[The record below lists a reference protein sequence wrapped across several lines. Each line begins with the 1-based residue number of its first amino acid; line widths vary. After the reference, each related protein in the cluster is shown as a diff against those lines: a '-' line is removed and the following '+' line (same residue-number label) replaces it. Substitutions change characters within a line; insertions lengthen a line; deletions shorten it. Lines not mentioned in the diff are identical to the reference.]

1 MWTNPTIENERWVAP
16 TDNHNETGEFNPTL
30 HGFDGINAVS
40 LPGYPTVAIESQIEQ
55 VTEELADLFPFNL
68 DYNSGFPLGV
78 SWQQSTIKHGRRS
91 SSFTSY
97 LGPEFV
103 GRPNLHVLVN
113 AQVTRIIQTSR
124 HPTTFLTVEFAQA
137 RDASKEVILSAGT
150 IETPKLLLN
159 SGIGE
164 SAALRNLG
172 IQPRV
177 DLPDVGKNLSAHV
190 GAYLSYL
197 VNGTNT
203 FDDILRNATLRET
216 LLDQWVGTDGG
227 GPLGISFSGSHV
239 IFYRIPPNSTIFET
253 HPDPAPGPDS
263 PHIQG
268 GVWNGNLNANLAD
281 ISVPPEGHFI
291 AVAAYVVTPT
301 SRGSIKLNTTDPFDQ
316 PIIDFGCLTN
326 DFDVAAVRNSLA
338 PMPGPQCVLLALI
351 EFVPGG
357 AGGNVVANRLTE
369 NLNFNVLLLEAG
381 PSPESRLNYD
391 ASVYLD
397 YYIFTSDDSAAN
409 TTSVSSLGTSVYI
422 VVIVRGMS
430 TTGVMRLLKALSLVL
445 AEPALAAIYDSFAQ
459 LPQHTFDFV
468 IVGGGAGGNVVANR
482 LTENLNFNVL
492 LLEAGPSPEGRL
504 NYTVPFF
511 TVYLREPGPFDWNYT
526 VTSAGLN
533 NRVLTYP
540 RGRILGGCTSLNGL
554 SYARGSE
561 DDYNRYARVTGDPG
575 WGWDEL
581 QPYIRK
587 AWQTWLI
594 HEYKPTTCLRT
605 NDGPPR
611 QIIII
616 KPGRFPSPLDFDNRI
631 AATVQ
636 ELGDDFPFNED
647 HNSGSPLGVSWEQS
661 NIKNGIR
668 SSSYTSY
675 LGPEFIARPNLHVL
689 LNAQATRV
697 IQTSTNPV
705 AFLSVE
711 FASGPDEPRQR
722 VTASKEVIIA
732 GGALE
737 TPKLLM
743 NSGIGDAE
751 YLTSMGINP
760 RINLPQVGTNL
771 SVHIAVNLIYNVNS
785 TETFDELIRNTTLRD
800 ELIGFWNETG
810 GGGPLGIAY
819 SSHDVYTRL
828 PDDSPI
834 FQNNT
839 DPAAGPRSTHL
850 QTTTQNGDTSP
861 TAAGNFMS
869 MPATLLTPTSRGTVR
884 LTSGDPFARP
894 LIDVASLTTDFDIF
908 GLREAVKMTHR
919 FLNATA
925 WQGYILGPAAM
936 ANLSIGASDA
946 EIETYLRANA
956 APNGHIVGTASMSPK
971 GAQYGVVDPDLTVK
985 GVKSLRV
992 VDASVL
998 PFLPTGTTMT
1008 TTYFVAERASDMIKA
1023 TWL

>member
-1 MWTNPTIENERWVAP
+1 
-16 TDNHNETGEFNPTL
+16 
-30 HGFDGINAVS
+30 
-40 LPGYPTVAIESQIEQ
+40 
-55 VTEELADLFPFNL
+55 
-68 DYNSGFPLGV
+68 
-78 SWQQSTIKHGRRS
+78 
-91 SSFTSY
+91 
-97 LGPEFV
+97 
-103 GRPNLHVLVN
+103 
-113 AQVTRIIQTSR
+113 
-124 HPTTFLTVEFAQA
+124 
-137 RDASKEVILSAGT
+137 
-150 IETPKLLLN
+150 
-159 SGIGE
+159 
-164 SAALRNLG
+164 
-172 IQPRV
+172 
-177 DLPDVGKNLSAHV
+177 
-190 GAYLSYL
+190 
-197 VNGTNT
+197 
-203 FDDILRNATLRET
+203 
-216 LLDQWVGTDGG
+216 
-227 GPLGISFSGSHV
+227 
-239 IFYRIPPNSTIFET
+239 
-253 HPDPAPGPDS
+253 
-263 PHIQG
+263 
-268 GVWNGNLNANLAD
+268 
-281 ISVPPEGHFI
+281 
-291 AVAAYVVTPT
+291 
-301 SRGSIKLNTTDPFDQ
+301 
-316 PIIDFGCLTN
+316 
-326 DFDVAAVRNSLA
+326 
-338 PMPGPQCVLLALI
+338 
-351 EFVPGG
+351 
-357 AGGNVVANRLTE
+357 
-369 NLNFNVLLLEAG
+369 
-381 PSPESRLNYD
+381 
-391 ASVYLD
+391 
-397 YYIFTSDDSAAN
+397 
-409 TTSVSSLGTSVYI
+409 
-422 VVIVRGMS
+422 MS
-430 TTGVMRLLKALSLVL
+430 TTGIMRLSKALSLVL
-445 AEPALAAIYDSFAQ
+445 AKPALAAIYNSFAQ

-468 IVGGGAGGNVVANR
+468 IVGGGAGGNVIANR

-511 TVYLREPGPFDWNYT
+511 SIYLRGPGPFDWNYT

-540 RGRILGGCTSLNGL
+540 RGRILGGCTCINGL
-554 SYARGSE
+554 GYVRGSE

-581 QPYIRK
+581 QSYIRK
-587 AWQTWLI
+587 NERWL
-594 HEYKPTTCLRT
+594 
-605 NDGPPR
+605 PPR
-611 QIIII
+611 DHHNQTGQFDPKFHGFHGINAVSLQ
-616 KPGRFPSPLDFDNRI
+616 GFPSPLDFENRI
-631 AATVQ
+631 AATAQ
-636 ELGDDFPFNED
+636 ELGDEFPFNED
-647 HNSGSPLGVSWEQS
+647 QNSGSPLGIGWAQS

-675 LGPEFIARPNLHVL
+675 LGPEFIARPNMHVL

-705 AFLSVE
+705 AFHSVE

-722 VTASKEVIIA
+722 VTASKEMIIA

-751 YLTSMGINP
+751 YLTSMGIHP
-760 RINLPQVGTNL
+760 RVNSPQVGTNL

-800 ELIGFWNETG
+800 ELVGFWNETG
-810 GGGPLGIAY
+810 GGGPLGITY
-819 SSHDVYTRL
+819 PSHFVFTRL

-850 QTTTQNGDTSP
+850 QTTTQNGDISP

-869 MPATLLTPTSRGTVR
+869 LPATLLTPTSRGSVR
-884 LTSGDPFARP
+884 LTSSDPFARP

-936 ANLSIGASDA
+936 TNLSIGASDA

-985 GVKSLRV
+985 GVKGLRV

-998 PFLPTGTTMT
+998 PFLPTGFTMT
-1008 TTYFVAERASDMIKA
+1008 TTYLIAERASDMIKA